1 MRSIQAFPLIIIFA
15 STILF
20 SCSQEETADTEPIQ
34 KLDFSSFAN
43 TVPIEDQYIVVFHEE
58 KISGRL
64 IHTDVASMEVSMR
77 REAINLLAKYR
88 IAEDS
93 IQRVYS
99 SVLNGFCAKFDKA
112 KLEQIKNDP
121 LVKYV
126 EQDRGGMLGEF
137 PVKPLAN
144 GDSDPINTQIIPWGI
159 KRVGGPFAY
168 SGKNSVY
175 VVDTGIQLDHPDLNV
190 CIEKAFDAYHPVD
203 KKFCFIDE
211 HGHGTHVAGTIGA
224 LDNFFGVVGVAAG
237 VPLVPVKIFF
247 GPFAQYSYSGMIAGI
262 DHVGKKGIPGDVANL
277 SFGGFDRSRALDD
290 AVLNASEEKKIW
302 MVIASGNSRL
312 PANSFSPARVAGTYT
327 ITVSAID
334 ALDKFAWF
342 SHYGFPIKFAA
353 PGVNV
358 YSTALGGKYR
368 YETGTSMAAPHVSGL
383 RVLGEIGIDG
393 YALNYPISPA
403 DPIAFR
409 SSGK

>member
-15 STILF
+15 SIILF
-20 SCSQEETADTEPIQ
+20 SCSQEETADTKPIQ

-144 GDSDPINTQIIPWGI
+144 GDSDPINTQIVPWGI

-237 VPLVPVKIFF
+237 IPLVPVKIFF

-262 DHVGKKGIPGDVANL
+262 GHVGKKGIPGDVANF
-277 SFGGFDRSRALDD
+277 SF
-290 AVLNASEEKKIW
+290 
-302 MVIASGNSRL
+302 
-312 PANSFSPARVAGTYT
+312 
-327 ITVSAID
+327 
-334 ALDKFAWF
+334 
-342 SHYGFPIKFAA
+342 
-353 PGVNV
+353 
-358 YSTALGGKYR
+358 
-368 YETGTSMAAPHVSGL
+368 
-383 RVLGEIGIDG
+383 
-393 YALNYPISPA
+393 
-403 DPIAFR
+403 
-409 SSGK
+409 